1 MNAATIMPTEKG
13 CLELEQL
20 KERMEIKTE
29 EMEAGYDTL
38 IELEPQEE
46 KRFLE
51 KKKEI
56 INIAVKTHT
65 RLLPAIARCHNPVT
79 ANHATQDTR
88 DPQVR
93 IREGLKPDRLMMG
106 FTPVEFRKCKAQ
118 ITTFFEASNLQHATM
133 KEQHGYLH
141 MCLDANLT
149 NHVNVST
156 TAATP
161 VMPYTE
167 EDDER
172 NCMDV
177 MEEEFVKRYP
187 ITARR
192 HDLIRLIQQRG
203 QL

>member
-1 MNAATIMPTEKG
+1 MATTSNPFGGLFTDKTTQEIERSLRAHRGALTKITCYIDTAVNAATIMPTEKG
-13 CLELEQL
+13 CQELEQL

-56 INIAVKTHT
+56 IDIAVKAHA

-79 ANHATQDTR
+79 ANRFTQETR

-93 IREGLKPDRLMMG
+93 IREGLKPDRFKMD
-106 FTPVEFRKCKAQ
+106 FTPVEFRKWKAQ
-118 ITTFFEASNLQHATM
+118 ITTFFEASNLQHANM

-141 MCLDANLT
+141 M
-149 NHVNVST
+149 
-156 TAATP
+156 
-161 VMPYTE
+161 
-167 EDDER
+167 
-172 NCMDV
+172 
-177 MEEEFVKRYP
+177 
-187 ITARR
+187 
-192 HDLIRLIQQRG
+192 
-203 QL
+203 